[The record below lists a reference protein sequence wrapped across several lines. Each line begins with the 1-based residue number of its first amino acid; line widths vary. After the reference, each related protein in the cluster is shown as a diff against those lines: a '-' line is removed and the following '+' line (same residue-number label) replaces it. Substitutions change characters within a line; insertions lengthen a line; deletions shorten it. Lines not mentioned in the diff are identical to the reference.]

1 VPISKY
7 IRLMTK
13 TLEQKRLKAYLESA
27 KSAWTRGHLDAMVRG
42 SSKKKAGK

>member
-27 KSAWTRGHLDAMVRG
+27 KSAF
-42 SSKKKAGK
+42 KKSELEALCRKGKK